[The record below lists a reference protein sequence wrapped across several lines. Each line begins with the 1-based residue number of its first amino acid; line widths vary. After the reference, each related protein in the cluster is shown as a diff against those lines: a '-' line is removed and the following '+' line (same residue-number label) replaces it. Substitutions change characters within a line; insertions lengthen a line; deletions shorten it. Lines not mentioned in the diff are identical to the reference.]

1 MDLQKIQSRLVRDLQ
16 KQIPGLSQNNFKITV
31 LPSRQNYVINID
43 FDKKPTK
50 LPKDIIVKI
59 FRTKNIA
66 NEINILTRLKN
77 QKFQVPE
84 ILFFRK
90 PYLILEKVKGINLCD
105 YINEKLE
112 GTQSLDELDSKI
124 RNQIVQ
130 SVERLAEFLAQMH
143 EKNLVRKRYKAKKK
157 KVLCK
162 GDTRLRDFIY
172 DDANDIIYAVDF
184 EDAYEGNHMDD
195 LAWICTS
202 LLDTDPGLFELD
214 EPKHKID
221 LINLFLKE
229 YYHNNPTFPFNF
241 NKLAEKII
249 DKLNIVI
256 ERRNLPYG
264 MVSKE
269 KFIGDISEKI

>member
-1 MDLQKIQSRLVRDLQ
+1 MDLQKIQSRLVRDLKQ
-16 KQIPGLSQNNFKITV
+16 QIPGLSQNNFKITE
-31 LPSRQNYVINID
+31 LPSRKNYVINIE

-50 LPKDIIVKI
+50 LPKEIIVKI

-66 NEINILTRLKN
+66 NEINILNRLKN
-77 QKFQVPE
+77 QKFQVPD
-84 ILFFRK
+84 ILFYRK
-90 PYLILEKVKGINLCD
+90 PYLILEKVKGTNLCD

-112 GTQSLDELDSKI
+112 GTQSLDELDSNI

-130 SVERLAEFLAQMH
+130 SIERLAEFLAQMH

-172 DDANDIIYAVDF
+172 NDANDIIYAVDF
-184 EDAYEGNHMDD
+184 EDAFEGNHMHD

-202 LLDTDPGLFELD
+202 HLDTDPGLFELD

-221 LINLFLKE
+221 LINLFLKK
-229 YYHNNPTFPFNF
+229 YYLANSNFPFNF
-241 NKLAEKII
+241 NKLAEKIL

-269 KFIGDISEKI
+269 KFIGDISKEI

>member
-1 MDLQKIQSRLVRDLQ
+1 MDLQKIQSRLVRDLKQ
-16 KQIPGLSQNNFKITV
+16 QIPGLSQNNFKITE
-31 LPSRQNYVINID
+31 LPSRKNYVINIE

-50 LPKDIIVKI
+50 LPKEIIVKI

-66 NEINILTRLKN
+66 NEINILNRLKN
-77 QKFQVPE
+77 QKFHVPD
-84 ILFFRK
+84 ILFYRK
-90 PYLILEKVKGINLCD
+90 PYLILEKVKGTNLCD
-105 YINEKLE
+105 YISEKLE
-112 GTQSLDELDSKI
+112 GTQSLDELDSNI

-130 SVERLAEFLAQMH
+130 SIERLAEFLAQMH

-172 DDANDIIYAVDF
+172 NDASDIIYAVDF
-184 EDAYEGNHMDD
+184 EDAFEGNHMHD

-221 LINLFLKE
+221 LINLFLKK
-229 YYHNNPTFPFNF
+229 YYLTNSNFPFNF

-264 MVSKE
+264 MVSKD
-269 KFIGDISEKI
+269 KFIGDISKEI